1 MRLKLMAAGLLAV
14 ACAAPASAL
23 VIWPWGYIR
32 PDGQAVQETDH
43 FSASPETPYLN
54 QTVTFT
60 ASPGKGLAVDCW
72 LSQSTL
78 PQGGFTGS
86 KLSGS
91 DGQNPF
97 EWVCDQSTANTVW
110 FAVQYRYIKY
120 ALAYDAAGGASVAGQ
135 SNLLYSDAFAL
146 AGAPSRTGFLFGGW
160 RDGSGKVH
168 AAGYSVTG
176 ESFAELDAVHS
187 DGYTVT
193 LTAQWTAAG
202 YALTYDLAGGTA
214 AAGYPAQA
222 AFDEVFRLAA
232 PTRTGYKFAG
242 WKLSGAGSTA
252 RWGATDNPQ
261 TSVSAGTAVG
271 GGADA
276 VYFKNLTA
284 TDGGTVKLTATWQ
297 AKEITVEFNKEG
309 GSGGTSGTR
318 TYTYD
323 SVPFPAS
330 VDPPS
335 RSPDTFNGYWTEP
348 NGQGRQLWT
357 ATGQWHDVNAVWD
370 IPNDIVV
377 YAAWTLSLTRT
388 VKFDSG
394 FSSVQSV
401 DCTIGEPFGRF
412 FPTITGTNA
421 TDVFLGWYS
430 NATARVAASDP
441 VPRGQYELLLTAHW
455 DKETYCIAFDGSGAT
470 SGEMSVMTCKFDAT
484 VSLPANAFARTGY
497 TFDHWRDASGT
508 QTFAD
513 GQENLK
519 NILNTGVRATNTLYA
534 AWRANRYAIVLD
546 PNGGEGAARVWQTV
560 SYDDETVRLPTA
572 AEVSFSREPFAFG
585 GWSNTV
591 TGVVYTDLSAPVG
604 KLCAEDNGQIVLMAV
619 WGLSDLAVAMDC
631 TNLNWKNSPYAG
643 KDGEAVWEVADGGR
657 ETATCARQSA
667 VYGYPST
674 LTASV
679 ITNSGTLS
687 FCWLPK
693 GSDGKLLCWIDG
705 LESPTYPMDKEAAA
719 RLHTGTDGVWSLVT
733 TNLVVAP
740 RERKYIH
747 LANFDPESSIRVD
760 LMTWTPEGANPEPTD
775 ADKVTISSAAVSD
788 GKFTLSFEF
797 NEDFDYLLKTN
808 ADLLI
813 DSWGVMEIEGKK
825 TDNILTFE
833 PQIIEGQPQL
843 FYKVET
849 IQKK

>member
-318 TYTYD
+318 TYTYG
-323 SVPFPAS
+323 SVPSPAS
-330 VDPPS
+330 VDCPS

-357 ATGQWHDVNAVWD
+357 ATGQWHDASAVWD
-370 IPNDIVV
+370 IPDDNVVV
-377 YAAWTLSLTRT
+377 YAAWTPSLTRT

-394 FSSVQSV
+394 FASVQSV
-401 DCTIGEPFGRF
+401 TCTIGAPFGQF

-430 NATARVAASDP
+430 NSTARVKASDL
-441 VPRGQYELLLTAHW
+441 VPAGQYELLLTARW
-455 DKETYCIAFDGSGAT
+455 DKEKYYLAFNGNGAT
-470 SGEMSVMTCKFDAT
+470 GGEMPALECKFDAA
-484 VSLPANAFARTGY
+484 VSLPTNEFSRTGY
-497 TFDHWRDASGT
+497 TFVYWRDVGAT

-513 GQENLK
+513 GAQNLT
-519 NILNTGVRATNTLYA
+519 NILDPGVRETNTLYA
-534 AWRANRYAIVLD
+534 VWRANQYDIVLD
-546 PNGGEGAARVWQTV
+546 PNGGEGEAQTWRRV
-560 SYDDETVRLPTA
+560 SYGESVSLPTA
-572 AEVSFSREPFAFG
+572 ATVGFSREPFTFG
-585 GWSNTV
+585 GWSNAV
-591 TGVVYTDLSAPVG
+591 SGVVYAESASVAN
-604 KLCAEDNGQIVLMAV
+604 LCTEDNGRVALYAV
-619 WGLSDLAVAMDC
+619 WRLSDLAVAMDC
-631 TNLNWKNSPYAG
+631 TNLSWKNSPETGTAG
-643 KDGEAVWEVADGGR
+643 YDSEWEVAEGGR
-657 ETATCARQSA
+657 DSASCALQRPTESGA
-667 VYGYPST
+667 LIPYT
-674 LTASV
+674 LTSSV

-687 FCWLPK
+687 FCWRPE
-693 GSDGKLLCWIDG
+693 GSNGALLFWIDG
-705 LESPTYPMDKEAAA
+705 QEQPSGDPGSGVRE
-719 RLHTGTDGVWSLVT
+719 RTGTDGVWSLVT

-740 RERKYIH
+740 GERKYIH
-747 LANFDPESSIRVD
+747 LANYDLASSIRVD
-760 LMTWTPEGANPEPTD
+760 LMTWTPEGRREPAAGD
-775 ADKVTISSAAVSD
+775 EVAISGARLAADGA
-788 GKFTLSFEF
+788 KFVLEF
-797 NEDFDYLLKTN
+797 AGDPDFAYELHTN
-808 ADLLI
+808 ADLRV
-813 DSWGVMEIEGKK
+813 DSWGLLERKEGAAAV
-825 TDNILTFE
+825 TFE
-833 PQIIEGQPQL
+833 APVLPGLPQL
-843 FYKVET
+843 FYKVLT
-849 IQKK
+849 VPKP